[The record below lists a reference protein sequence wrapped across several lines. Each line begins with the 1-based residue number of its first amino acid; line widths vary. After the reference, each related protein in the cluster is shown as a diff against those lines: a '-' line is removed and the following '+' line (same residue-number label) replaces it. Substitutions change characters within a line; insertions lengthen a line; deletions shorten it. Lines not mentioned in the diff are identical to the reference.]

1 MIHRRLGDALYFGRH
16 FADALG
22 SYRNS
27 IALQPAAPGG
37 NAKVGLADY
46 SLGSLESARSSC
58 EIAPSHWL
66 NQECLALV
74 YDRLGRRADAE
85 AVLAKMKAANGDD
98 AAYNYAEVYAQWG
111 NATSALQWLDR
122 AVRLRDSGLPA
133 LKVDPLLDPLHK
145 EPRYQAIV
153 RALRFPD

>member
-1 MIHRRLGDALYFGRH
+1 
-16 FADALG
+16 
-22 SYRNS
+22 
-27 IALQPAAPGG
+27 
-37 NAKVGLADY
+37 
-46 SLGSLESARSSC
+46 
-58 EIAPSHWL
+58 
-66 NQECLALV
+66 
-74 YDRLGRRADAE
+74 
-85 AVLAKMKAANGDD
+85 MKAANGDD